1 MSELREVPV
10 LVLVSMIEMERADGR
25 LPHDDAVLR
34 EVLVRI
40 HPILVRG
47 SEALHQ
53 QRGRSSIPH
62 VGAELEV
69 VATALM
75 TGDDA
80 VGGKGHEVGHRRGS
94 GAAMIGA
101 GVSARRNAVP
111 TGAAGAPQKSQP
123 DRLRIRIAIR
133 TAASSGRYRR
143 ASGSGT

>member
-69 VATALM
+69 VAT
-75 TGDDA
+75 
-80 VGGKGHEVGHRRGS
+80 RS
-94 GAAMIGA
+94 
-101 GVSARRNAVP
+101 
-111 TGAAGAPQKSQP
+111 
-123 DRLRIRIAIR
+123 
-133 TAASSGRYRR
+133 
-143 ASGSGT
+143 